1 MKCIDL
7 YSIYRADKAEIT
19 FEQDTINA
27 TVNHEFKLN
36 PVVTGDSKEVV
47 YDFDASTFES
57 VSEGTFKA
65 KAAGDYKIKVFLK
78 EDAEVF
84 AEVNVKVDN
93 NHTYDK
99 EVVSE
104 EYFASDASCTEK
116 AKYYYSCSCGAK
128 GEETFESGDALTHT
142 FDQEV
147 MDEKYAVEGNACK
160 FYYSCVCGA
169 KGEETFANVNPVE
182 VAVTLADDSVAGLDA
197 GTYYEYNK
205 EQYIVGLTAFATI
218 SEALAY
224 ATEIV
229 YVADGEYNENITI
242 NKSNIKLLGNNANI
256 NPNIQTR
263 KDESVLKTN

>member
-1 MKCIDL
+1 MNNFKKMLLVITFALVMFVFFACG
-7 YSIYRADKAEIT
+7 DKAEIT

-78 EDAEVF
+78 ADAEVF

-116 AKYYYSCSCGAK
+116 AKYYYSCACGAK

-147 MDEKYAVEGNACK
+147 MDEKYLSN
-160 FYYSCVCGA
+160 
-169 KGEETFANVNPVE
+169 
-182 VAVTLADDSVAGLDA
+182 L
-197 GTYYEYNK
+197 
-205 EQYIVGLTAFATI
+205 
-218 SEALAY
+218 
-224 ATEIV
+224 
-229 YVADGEYNENITI
+229 
-242 NKSNIKLLGNNANI
+242 KSDNLSLI
-256 NPNIQTR
+256 
-263 KDESVLKTN
+263 